1 MIAQNNIMLVDDDEI
16 FTFIIKKIIEESQ
29 LSNHIDIFI
38 NGLEA
43 INFLEA
49 NATAAEK
56 LPEVIFLDL
65 SMPVLDGWGFLEEYI
80 ELKPKLAK
88 KITLY
93 IISTSV
99 SPLDFE
105 KAKKYSDVTDFIVK
119 PMAKERFV
127 EIIKE
132 LSRDKN

>member
-1 MIAQNNIMLVDDDEI
+1 MVQNNIMLVDDDEI
-16 FTFIIKKIIEESQ
+16 FTFIIKKIIEESK
-29 LSNHIDIFI
+29 LSNNIDIFI

-49 NATAAEK
+49 NASAAEK

-80 ELKPKLAK
+80 DLKPKLSK

-105 KAKKYSDVTDFIVK
+105 KAKRYSDVTDFIVK
-119 PMAKERFV
+119 PLAKERFV

-132 LSRDKN
+132 LSREKN

>member
-1 MIAQNNIMLVDDDEI
+1 MMAQNNIMLVDDDEI
-16 FTFIIKKIIEESQ
+16 FTFIIKKIVEESK

-49 NATAAEK
+49 NANAAEK

-80 ELKPKLAK
+80 DLKPKLSK

-119 PMAKERFV
+119 PLAKERFV

-132 LSRDKN
+132 LSREKN